1 MAIHRHRAAAPLLAS
16 LLVPAFLIAGMSAA
30 EAQNVRVSGMG
41 VRKCSEWQQWKEA
54 QNGEARA
61 LALEWAQGFIAGH
74 NVYARSGNQQA
85 NSVVASDK
93 VLIPLLD
100 IYCQKNPDTRILSG
114 VIEITQSLG
123 GTKINITPKPP
134 PRTDPRPNSKGESES

>member
-16 LLVPAFLIAGMSAA
+16 LLVPALLIAGMSAA
-30 EAQNVRVSGMG
+30 EAQDVRLSGMG

-61 LALEWAQGFIAGH
+61 SALLWAQGFIAGH

-100 IYCQKNPDTRILSG
+100 MYCQKNPDTKIISG
-114 VIEITQSLG
+114 VIEIIQNLG
-123 GTKINITPKPP
+123 GSKINIAPKQP